1 LTPSV
6 IAVNPGQFLF
16 NVHALGDQPKTS
28 NVQQMN
34 MPAIDLDDARLLQF
48 RNYAADIGLIAL
60 ILLT

>member
-34 MPAIDLDDARLLQF
+34 MPAIDLDDDRLLQF
-48 RNYAADIGLIAL
+48 RNYAADNLLIAL